1 MRIARVPIPYNFL
14 KSIYIIFIIFNTCIK
29 ITYFISTWVLI
40 QFFTLKKANCSEF
53 VKHHYRKHKILL
65 QVFFTALKVV
75 DYLLSVNSYSLN
87 INSKPHQFH

>member
-1 MRIARVPIPYNFL
+1 MGVD
-14 KSIYIIFIIFNTCIK
+14 SIFY
-29 ITYFISTWVLI
+29 Y
-40 QFFTLKKANCSEF
+40 KKANCSEF

-87 INSKPHQFH
+87 ILIANPINFTDWYIKVLK